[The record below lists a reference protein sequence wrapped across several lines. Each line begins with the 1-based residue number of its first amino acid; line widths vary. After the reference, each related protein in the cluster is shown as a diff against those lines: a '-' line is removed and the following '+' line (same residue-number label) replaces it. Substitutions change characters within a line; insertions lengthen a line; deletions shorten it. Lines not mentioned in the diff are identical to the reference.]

1 MTSVVEGPIARPAP
15 PQNKGRLAAM
25 ERWNFLIC
33 RSFEIFPR
41 GLLVA

>member
-1 MTSVVEGPIARPAP
+1 MTSVVEGPRGPSGP
-15 PQNKGRLAAM
+15 PQDKGRLAAM